1 MIKLEDVTL
10 CIADTKNPDKALKVL
25 MHCQKELL
33 FGDVKFFTNRLPAN
47 TEYNND
53 YKMRKI
59 KIIPV
64 ESMDWQGYSNFILY
78 KLHSYLSTDF
88 VLICQTDGFV
98 LNPDLWQQE
107 FLNYDYIG
115 AKWRKEHL
123 QGCSWIHE
131 SVKREGNL
139 NTVGNGGFSL
149 RSRKLLQLTAQ
160 CPYKCEGPEDAHICN
175 NYYKY
180 FTEHGIKYA
189 PEHVADVFSKEQNE
203 SLSYNKVFGFHG
215 NPHLYEMFIV

>member
-1 MIKLEDVTL
+1 MIKINDVTL
-10 CIADTKNPDKALKVL
+10 CIADTKNPDRAIKVL
-25 MHCQKELL
+25 LHCQKEII
-33 FGDVKFFTNRLPAN
+33 FGDVRLFTNRLPA
-47 TEYNND
+47 TAAIED
-53 YKMRKI
+53 YRMRNVKI
-59 KIIPV
+59 TPI
-64 ESMDWQGYSNFILY
+64 ENLDWQSYSNFILRD
-78 KLHSYLSTDF
+78 LHRFLKTSH
-88 VLICQTDGFV
+88 VLICQTDGFI
-98 LNPDLWQQE
+98 LNPNRWQAE

-123 QGCSWIHE
+123 QGCNWIHE

-149 RSRKLLQLTAQ
+149 RSKKLLVEAAE
-160 CPYKCEGPEDAHICN
+160 CPHACDGPEDAYLCN

-180 FTEHGIKYA
+180 FVSKGIKFA
-189 PEHVADVFSKEQNE
+189 PEHVADLFSKEQNE